1 MEVAVLIF
9 ALLFAALGIVGALVG
24 LGELGHPVGAHGVQ
38 AYGWGLTVNA
48 IALAVYFLFVWSRHY
63 HDRRT

>member
-1 MEVAVLIF
+1 MLIF
-9 ALLFAALGIVGALVG
+9 AILFAGLGILGALVG

-48 IALAVYFLFVWSRHY
+48 IALAVYFLFMWTQRY
-63 HDRRT
+63 HGRRT

>member
-1 MEVAVLIF
+1 MLIF
-9 ALLFAALGIVGALVG
+9 ALLFAGLGILGALVG

-48 IALAVYFLFVWSRHY
+48 IALAVYFLFMWTQRY
-63 HDRRT
+63 HGLRT